1 MRIGVVYPQTEYPTE
16 PEEIVRYAQKAEAL
30 GFTHILAYDHIVG
43 ANPERP
49 GGWKGPYTNKDPFME
64 PFVTYAYLAGFTE
77 KIEFTTGVLVLPQ
90 RQTALV
96 AKQAAILDV
105 LSKGR
110 LRLGVGIG
118 WNAVEYEALGEQFS
132 NRGKRVEEQIE
143 IMQRLWTEELISV
156 DGRWHKFS
164 DVGLNPMPVQ
174 RPIPIWFGGHH
185 ENVLKRVAKYG
196 QGWMPNYRSAEEVQ
210 PLWERLKSFLDA
222 EKRSVGEIG
231 LEVRLQYGDG
241 NAAQWKETVD
251 EWKALGATHASINTM
266 GVGLKGAQA
275 HLDAIERFS
284 EARL

>member
-16 PEEIVRYAQKAEAL
+16 PKEIVRYAQKAEAL
-30 GFTHILAYDHIVG
+30 GFTHILAYDHILG

-49 GGWKGPYTNKDPFME
+49 GGWRGPYTHKDPFME
-64 PFVTYAYLAGFTE
+64 PLVTYAYLAGFTE

-118 WNAVEYEALGEQFS
+118 WNAVEYEALGEKFS

-143 IMQRLWTEELISV
+143 IMQKLWTEELITFE
-156 DGRWHKFS
+156 GKWHKFS
-164 DVGLNPMPVQ
+164 DVGLNPMPWQ

-196 QGWMPNYRSAEEVQ
+196 QGWMPNYRNAEEVM
-210 PLWERLKSFLDA
+210 PLLKQLGNFLEEA
-222 EKRSVGEIG
+222 GRAPSEIG

-241 NAAQWKETVD
+241 KAAQWKQTLD

-266 GVGLKGAQA
+266 GVGLKGAEA
-275 HLDAIERFS
+275 HLDAIERFA
-284 EARL
+284 EAML